1 MKKLIAINLVLLAGF
16 MLLPNIHIEEAV
28 EVADEI
34 TQEEVVE
41 ESSVKSKEEV
51 VEESSVKSKEVTSRG
66 GFNDRIERNLKIS
79 YDMDLRTKSNLTESD
94 LEEAFKNTGMA
105 DLGKY
110 FVQAEKEYGVNALY
124 LAALGAHESAWGTSD
139 FAKERNNLFGWQS
152 YDSNLNATKYFE
164 TKGDGVLVVANSL
177 SKNYLTEGGCYF
189 NGYTMKDVSK
199 KYASDKEHS
208 TKIYGVMKTIVS
220 RIEK

>member
-28 EVADEI
+28 EVAAEV

-41 ESSVKSKEEV
+41 ESSVKSKEV
-51 VEESSVKSKEVTSRG
+51 VTSRG

-94 LEEAFKNTGMA
+94 LEKAFKNTGMA
-105 DLGKY
+105 GLEKY
-110 FVQAEKEYGVNALY
+110 FIQAEKEYGVNALY

-164 TKGDGVLVVANSL
+164 TKGDGVLVVAKSL

-208 TKIYGVMKTIVS
+208 TKIYSVMKTMVS

>member
-28 EVADEI
+28 EVAAEV

-41 ESSVKSKEEV
+41 ESSVKSKEV
-51 VEESSVKSKEVTSRG
+51 VTSRG

-94 LEEAFKNTGMA
+94 LEKAFKNTGMA
-105 DLGKY
+105 GLGKY

-124 LAALGAHESAWGTSD
+124 LASLGAHESAWGTSD

-164 TKGDGVLVVANSL
+164 TKGDGVLVVAKSL

>member
-28 EVADEI
+28 EVVAEV
-34 TQEEVVE
+34 TQEEVI
-41 ESSVKSKEEV
+41 
-51 VEESSVKSKEVTSRG
+51 EESSVKSKEVVTSRG
-66 GFNDRIERNLKIS
+66 GFNDRVERNLKIS

-94 LEEAFKNTGMA
+94 LEKAFKNTGMVG
-105 DLGKY
+105 LGKY

-124 LAALGAHESAWGTSD
+124 LASLGAHESAWGTSD

-164 TKGDGVLVVANSL
+164 TKGDGVLVVAKSL

-208 TKIYGVMKTIVS
+208 TKIYGVMKTMVS

>member
-28 EVADEI
+28 EVAAEV

-41 ESSVKSKEEV
+41 ESSVKSKEV
-51 VEESSVKSKEVTSRG
+51 VTSRG

-94 LEEAFKNTGMA
+94 LEKAFKNTGMA
-105 DLGKY
+105 GLGKY

-164 TKGDGVLVVANSL
+164 TKGDGVLVVAKSL

-208 TKIYGVMKTIVS
+208 TKIYGVMKTMVS

>member
-28 EVADEI
+28 EVAAEV
-34 TQEEVVE
+34 TQEEVIE
-41 ESSVKSKEEV
+41 ESSVKSKGV
-51 VEESSVKSKEVTSRG
+51 VTSRG

-79 YDMDLRTKSNLTESD
+79 YDIDLRTKSNLTESD
-94 LEEAFKNTGMA
+94 LEKAFKNTGMA
-105 DLGKY
+105 GLGKY

-164 TKGDGVLVVANSL
+164 TKGDGVLVVAKSL

-208 TKIYGVMKTIVS
+208 TKIYSVMKTIVS

>member
-28 EVADEI
+28 EVAAEV

-41 ESSVKSKEEV
+41 ESSVKSKEV
-51 VEESSVKSKEVTSRG
+51 VTSRG

-94 LEEAFKNTGMA
+94 LEKAFKNTGMA
-105 DLGKY
+105 GLGKY

-124 LAALGAHESAWGTSD
+124 LASLGAHESAWGTSD

-164 TKGDGVLVVANSL
+164 TEGDGVLVVAKSL

-208 TKIYGVMKTIVS
+208 TKIYGVMKTMVS

>member
-28 EVADEI
+28 EVAAEV

-41 ESSVKSKEEV
+41 ESSVKSKEV
-51 VEESSVKSKEVTSRG
+51 VTSRG

-94 LEEAFKNTGMA
+94 LEKAFKNTGMA
-105 DLGKY
+105 GLGKY

-124 LAALGAHESAWGTSD
+124 LASLGAHESAWGTSD

-164 TKGDGVLVVANSL
+164 TKGDGVLVVAKSL

-208 TKIYGVMKTIVS
+208 TKIYGVMKTMVS

>member
-28 EVADEI
+28 EVAAEV

-41 ESSVKSKEEV
+41 ESSVKSKEV
-51 VEESSVKSKEVTSRG
+51 VTSRG

-94 LEEAFKNTGMA
+94 LEKAFKNTGMA
-105 DLGKY
+105 GLGKY

-124 LAALGAHESAWGTSD
+124 LASLGANESAWGTSD

-164 TKGDGVLVVANSL
+164 TKGDGVLVVAKSL

-208 TKIYGVMKTIVS
+208 TKIYSVMKTIVS

>member
-28 EVADEI
+28 EVVAEV

-41 ESSVKSKEEV
+41 ESSVKSKEV
-51 VEESSVKSKEVTSRG
+51 VTSRG

-94 LEEAFKNTGMA
+94 LEKAFKNTGMA
-105 DLGKY
+105 GLGKY

-124 LAALGAHESAWGTSD
+124 LASLGAHESAWGTSD

-164 TKGDGVLVVANSL
+164 NKGDGVLVVAKSL

-208 TKIYGVMKTIVS
+208 TKIYGVMKTMVS